1 MVAGNPIYRGQLPAF
16 LAARAWTP
24 YLFFYALLG

>member
-16 LAARAWTP
+16 LHARAWTP